1 MRFTNAFGSRLFAQG
16 LYANIFSTQTGSE
29 EYMGKKFF
37 KVSDKETLEKLL
49 TISRDRPVLVFKHSN
64 ACAD

>member
-16 LYANIFSTQTGSE
+16 LYANIFSMLTGSE
-29 EYMGKKFF
+29 EYMGNKFF

-49 TISRDRPVLVFKHSN
+49 TISRDRPVLVQT
-64 ACAD
+64 